1 MGKHYSTKDFFRN
14 TPNAMLARYFTARD
28 VLQDF
33 DFTAIKETK
42 IEPLFEAWMM
52 VPEAQRAPMEVD
64 LRAIG
69 DMSNVKGVK
78 AIIDEAEFHMDED
91 GEHHAFVALLMALPG
106 QHERAMTTFLDYP
119 NLWKGATRLYHADTL
134 SHWRKRKNLPK
145 VKAAT
150 EPADIDALSDAVKA
164 YFQVTE
170 GRAKRCRVEPYRR
183 GEREYFFAFPEDYAQ
198 NAPEWDGDE
207 LALQAR
213 HPPFEV
219 VFVWDAKD
227 GRLELHLPGDRKTA
241 EAMQAIFAETI
252 LKCKELPED
261 PADSRVYDLF
271 PLRRKEF
278 SFTWDAASG
287 IERVAVNKLR
297 LSQGKDRKLTLEA
310 NPKHD
315 SKAVYALLEKLRPS
329 LPPHEYQISQVG
341 LTATVKLDATAPA
354 KTVPFT
360 ISWPNSCSLKHDEI
374 GLKLRAMLEA
384 SGIEPKEPESDST
397 PDNTVSPVPQGFPSV
412 TPTL

>member
-1 MGKHYSTKDFFRN
+1 MTRHYSPRDFFRN
-14 TPNAMLARYFTARD
+14 TPNAMLARFFAARE
-28 VLQDF
+28 VLQNF
-33 DFTAIKETK
+33 DFAAIKETK
-42 IEPLFEAWMM
+42 IEPLFEAWMRLQ
-52 VPEAQRAPMEVD
+52 EAQRPPMEVD

-69 DMSNVKGVK
+69 DMSNEKGVK
-78 AIIDEAEFHMDED
+78 AIIDEALFHMDED

-106 QHERAMTTFLDYP
+106 HHERAMTTFLDYP
-119 NLWKGATRLYHADTL
+119 HLWKGATRLYHADTL

-150 EPADIDALSDAVKA
+150 EPADIEALSEAVKA
-164 YFQVTE
+164 YFQATE

-183 GEREYFFAFPEDYAQ
+183 GDREYFFAFPEDYAQ

-213 HPPFEV
+213 HPPFEI

-252 LKCKELPED
+252 LKCEELPED

-278 SFTWDAASG
+278 SFTWDTASG
-287 IERVAVNKLR
+287 IEHVAVNKLR
-297 LSQGKDRKLTLEA
+297 LSLGKDKKITLEA
-310 NPKHD
+310 TRTRRARSARSP
-315 SKAVYALLEKLRPS
+315 SEALAERLAWF
-329 LPPHEYQISQVG
+329 G
-341 LTATVKLDATAPA
+341 
-354 KTVPFT
+354 
-360 ISWPNSCSLKHDEI
+360 
-374 GLKLRAMLEA
+374 
-384 SGIEPKEPESDST
+384 
-397 PDNTVSPVPQGFPSV
+397 
-412 TPTL
+412 